1 MTMIFVRILMMPTI
15 LLALAPF
22 TLASGE
28 ELSSYDGK
36 QLYFRFCAACHGEQA
51 EGNGPVASYFKIA
64 PPDLTRL
71 AKRRG
76 GTYPADEVRKTI
88 DGRSAASVHGSRQMP
103 VWGYEFYFAD
113 TGNPDKQTQVEEL
126 IDRLVEYLRTVQVK

>member
-1 MTMIFVRILMMPTI
+1 MISARRFMMPGI
-15 LLALAPF
+15 LLTLMPF
-22 TLASGE
+22 TLASAE

-88 DGRSAASVHGSRQMP
+88 DGRSGAGAHGSRQMP
-103 VWGYEFYFAD
+103 VWGYELYFAD
-113 TGNPDKQTQVEEL
+113 TGNPDKQKQVEEL
-126 IDRLVEYLRTVQVK
+126 IDLLVEYLRTVQVK

>member
-1 MTMIFVRILMMPTI
+1 MISARRFMMPTI

-22 TLASGE
+22 TLASAE
-28 ELSSYDGK
+28 ELSGYDGK
-36 QLYFRFCAACHGEQA
+36 QLYFRFCAACHGELA
-51 EGNGPVASYFKIA
+51 DGNGPVAAYFKIA

-88 DGRSAASVHGSRQMP
+88 DGRVDASVHGSRQMP

-113 TGNPDKQTQVEEL
+113 SGNPDKQTQVEEL

>member
-1 MTMIFVRILMMPTI
+1 MISAPRFMLLGI
-15 LLALAPF
+15 LLTLMPF
-22 TLASGE
+22 TFASAE

-51 EGNGPVASYFKIA
+51 DGKGAVASYFKIA

-88 DGRSAASVHGSRQMP
+88 DGRSDASVHGSRQMP

-113 TGNPDKQTQVEEL
+113 SGNPDKQRQVEEL

>member
-1 MTMIFVRILMMPTI
+1 MTFARSLMMPTI

-22 TLASGE
+22 TLASAE

-51 EGNGPVASYFKIA
+51 KGDGPVASYFKIA
-64 PPDLTRL
+64 PPDLTGL

-88 DGRSAASVHGSRQMP
+88 DGRSDAAVHGSRQMP

-113 TGNPDKQTQVEEL
+113 TGNPDKQKQVEEL
-126 IDRLVEYLRTVQVK
+126 IDRLVDYLRTVQVK